1 MTAPGH
7 DARRGDV
14 WPAPA
19 KINLFLHITGRRA
32 DGYHLLQTAF
42 QFVDLCDFLYVAP
55 RDDARIRRLGD
66 VPGVAPEDDLVVR
79 AAQLLQAHAGIGRGA
94 DITVDKRIPMGAG
107 LGGGSSDAATVL
119 WALNCGWKLGLDA
132 RALATLGLR
141 LGADVPV
148 FVHGHAAWAEGV
160 GEVLTP
166 IEPPA
171 PWYLLVVPPVQVS
184 TGAVFQ
190 DPALTRSCEALTIG
204 GFLSGDHAVNVCEAV
219 VRRRFREVAEALDWL
234 GARAGARMSGTGS
247 SVFAAFDTRKAADE
261 VRAQLPAGWRG
272 FVCRGLNRSPL
283 LERVDVHCAGRA
295 IRSRFP

>member
-1 MTAPGH
+1 MTFPQGA
-7 DARRGDV
+7 DV

-42 QFVDLCDFLYVAP
+42 QFVDLCDAIRVAP
-55 RDDARIRRLGD
+55 RGDSLIRRLGE

-79 AAQLLQAHAGIGRGA
+79 AARALQAHAGIGYGA

-119 WALNCGWKLGLDA
+119 WALNCVWDLGLDA
-132 RALATLGLR
+132 DVLAALGLR

-166 IEPPA
+166 IDPPA
-171 PWYLLVVPPVQVS
+171 PWYLMVVPPVEVS
-184 TGAVFQ
+184 TAAVFR

-204 GFLSGDHAVNVCEAV
+204 GFLSGDHALNVCEAV
-219 VRRRFREVAEALDWL
+219 VRRRFPEVGEVLDWL
-234 GARAGARMSGTGS
+234 GVRVEARMSGTGS
-247 SVFAAFDTRKAADE
+247 SVFAAFDTREAAE
-261 VRAQLPAGWRG
+261 GVRTQLPAGWRG

-283 LERVDVHCAGRA
+283 LERVDVHCAAR
-295 IRSRFP
+295 RSAP